1 MSTVAVDPRIR
12 ARRASV
18 ARDAGRRRL
27 RRVTWVAGV
36 LALVGVAY
44 VVTLTP
50 VLDVQE
56 ITVRGDGHT
65 AADAVS
71 EAAGVTTGDPLAWFD
86 TRDAAE
92 AVAALPWVDEAT
104 VSRHWS
110 GSVTIEITERVA
122 VAALPAADGAWLLAD
137 GSGRVLDRVDAQPTE
152 VPLVE
157 GLDVAHPGQHL
168 TDADDRETLRLA
180 AAVPP
185 SLRPEVATVTGGGDE
200 LGLTLRAGGTV
211 LLGGTEDAAA
221 KLDAAAAV
229 LATVASGCVDR
240 LDVSVASA
248 PALIS
253 VPGCAP

>member
-27 RRVTWVAGV
+27 RRLTWVAGV

-50 VLDVQE
+50 VLDVEE

-65 AADAVS
+65 AADAVT

-86 TRDAAE
+86 TREAAE

-104 VSRHWS
+104 VSRRWS

-137 GSGRVLDRVDAQPTE
+137 GSGRVLDRVDAQPTD

-157 GLDVAHPGQHL
+157 RPGRGRPRSAPHRRRRPGGP
-168 TDADDRETLRLA
+168 APRRRRAAVA
-180 AAVPP
+180 AA
-185 SLRPEVATVTGGGDE
+185 RGGHGR
-200 LGLTLRAGGTV
+200 TAAGTSWV
-211 LLGGTEDAAA
+211 
-221 KLDAAAAV
+221 
-229 LATVASGCVDR
+229 
-240 LDVSVASA
+240 
-248 PALIS
+248 
-253 VPGCAP
+253 